1 MQKKEQGKNP
11 PILTKE
17 DWSVED
23 LLICMAKRI
32 FLLVGHMQKIVSI
45 HNRPILSIPF
55 TLPAC
60 KSSHSTIIINIILC
74 TDCVII
80 YIYIY
85 IFFFLNIIL
94 RLLTKHILQLQ
105 NLKLKESIYR
115 YFFFIII
122 YYFCSKSLSNF
133 YTIFYIKKSLF
144 YSCNTLPN
152 NLNLISNLTLNNN

>member
-1 MQKKEQGKNP
+1 MRINNIIYLHCWPSVRSRQPFCVFLWTKTTSRSVKNAKKEQGKNP

-17 DWSVED
+17 HWSVED

-74 TDCVII
+74 TDCIII

-85 IFFFLNIIL
+85 IYIYF
-94 RLLTKHILQLQ
+94 KH
-105 NLKLKESIYR
+105 N
-115 YFFFIII
+115 FTFIDKT
-122 YYFCSKSLSNF
+122 YNY
-133 YTIFYIKKSLF
+133 
-144 YSCNTLPN
+144 YSCK
-152 NLNLISNLTLNNN
+152 I

>member
-85 IFFFLNIIL
+85 FFFFKHNFTFIDKTYITVAKFKTKRKYISIFFFYNNI
-94 RLLTKHILQLQ
+94 LLL
-105 NLKLKESIYR
+105 LKK
-115 YFFFIII
+115 F
-122 YYFCSKSLSNF
+122 K
-133 YTIFYIKKSLF
+133 
-144 YSCNTLPN
+144 
-152 NLNLISNLTLNNN
+152 